1 MTGLSS
7 AVTVAQNI
15 ADTLVELAWATRP
28 GQPLSDADRY
38 AVVTA
43 LAAAVAVLPQVLTQL
58 TPPAPQTRPEARET
72 FRATVVAAHDLAV
85 VVDAAAQHLA

>member
-1 MTGLSS
+1 
-7 AVTVAQNI
+7 
-15 ADTLVELAWATRP
+15 
-28 GQPLSDADRY
+28 
-38 AVVTA
+38 VTA